1 MQIKQLL
8 ALPIEADIKD
18 NLGRLPDDLNAAY
31 KEIYDK
37 AAQKKHA
44 KALIDRACM
53 WVMCACTPLT
63 TVELISAIR
72 LDPNSDVMSLSDEVK
87 EDVLLEL
94 CNNLLVLDSQ
104 RKVWRFSHLSVAEYF
119 EENHWDLRQAH
130 CHVAKACI
138 LLLIETY
145 KNSRLEAASKSS
157 DNAHGAG
164 VFDLAHPLQQYSRHH
179 WIIHV
184 QTQEGN
190 ETDSGLTR
198 ILQMFLGSPEESSL
212 QYRAWYR
219 QIVSDDFDNMPL
231 TSAFS
236 DIYERQIA
244 PEHVSIFIMCRF
256 SFYTVLLDWWNN
268 AEIGLSQ
275 TTSRGDN
282 LLALAAAAG
291 CKPICENLIK
301 RGIQVNM
308 QFQSIGYGSALGVAA
323 AADGGIEIVK
333 FLVQEAGANVNMML
347 QTGEYGS
354 ALAAAAVF
362 GRTETVK
369 FLIQEV
375 GAEVNM
381 PLQGGR
387 YGSALAAAA
396 AVVYGRTETVKFLVQ
411 EAGAEVNMPLQGGR
425 YGSALA
431 AAAAAF
437 GRTETVKFLVQEAG
451 AEVNIP
457 LQTGEYG
464 SALAAAAAFGRTETV
479 KFLIQEVGAEVNMP
493 LQGGRY
499 GSALIAA
506 AYFGEIGTIRFL
518 VRQGAEV
525 NMLPQSGRYGNT
537 LSAAAY
543 CGWKGCAEILIEA
556 GAKVNLRLEAGPF
569 RTALQAATADISE
582 EDQRRLWNRRDEESF
597 RQDKAKVAELLLRH
611 GATSDV

>member
-1 MQIKQLL
+1 LQIKQLL

-323 AADGGIEIVK
+323 AA
-333 FLVQEAGANVNMML
+333 
-347 QTGEYGS
+347 
-354 ALAAAAVF
+354 
-362 GRTETVK
+362 
-369 FLIQEV
+369 
-375 GAEVNM
+375 
-381 PLQGGR
+381 
-387 YGSALAAAA
+387 
-396 AVVYGRTETVKFLVQ
+396 
-411 EAGAEVNMPLQGGR
+411 
-425 YGSALA
+425 
-431 AAAAAF
+431 F